1 MGYYL
6 NKLLDILVLSEAENH
21 RFMGKNKDLNDIK
34 SLKNGVERELKKAY
48 KKITGGEL
56 KLPRIDI
63 MIDNTIKSGK
73 IAGFNHPKNGE
84 NGLLGIKEKAI
95 KDKEYLKW
103 VITHELIHASIGE
116 DLPKSEEH
124 EGLFKKL
131 ADEMGLPKEY
141 QD

>member
-6 NKLLDILVLSEAENH
+6 NRLLENLVLNEAENH

-56 KLPRIDI
+56 KLPKIDI

-84 NGLLGIKEKAI
+84 NGLLGI
-95 KDKEYLKW
+95 KEYLKW

-131 ADEMGLPKEY
+131 ADEMGLPEEY